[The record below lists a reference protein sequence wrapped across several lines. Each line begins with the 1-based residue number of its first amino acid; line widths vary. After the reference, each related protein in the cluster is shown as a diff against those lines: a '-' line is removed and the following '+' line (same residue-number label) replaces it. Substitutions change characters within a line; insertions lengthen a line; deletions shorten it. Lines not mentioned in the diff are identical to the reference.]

1 MLLKNNSNNLY
12 IEKLK
17 TLIMECLELK
27 ETYEKVFKQVNLN
40 DTSFLLLKK
49 EIELAI
55 NNPPKNYISKSEII
69 TLISKKL
76 TLKNELINYCNK
88 KKVQLNWNYNLF
100 I

>member
-17 TLIMECLELK
+17 ILIVECLELK

-69 TLISKKL
+69 NLISKKL
-76 TLKNELINYCNK
+76 TLKNELIKYCNK
-88 KKVQLNWNYNLF
+88 KKVQLN
-100 I
+100 